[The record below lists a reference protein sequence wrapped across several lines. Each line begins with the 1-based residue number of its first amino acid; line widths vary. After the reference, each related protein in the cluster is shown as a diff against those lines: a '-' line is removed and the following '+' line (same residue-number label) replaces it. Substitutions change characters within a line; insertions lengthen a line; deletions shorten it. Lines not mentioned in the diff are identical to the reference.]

1 MAISDSRAD
10 TPQHKPS
17 RHSRRSLAA
26 SWLTRERQPALAGLV
41 MCRGRYARSDG
52 SQGRLDGVT
61 GKGPAQEPVLWA
73 VIWGHSDGQGWG
85 PWLTIS
91 HPVGSCFH
99 RVLHRT
105 YSHSYPQAMRD
116 SSQLEQ
122 LVGHR
127 LYGGIFLLA
136 QVQEE
141 TQSLTTVRS
150 ASACALPRRPK
161 SPKFTHFSGKLTGYR
176 GFRRQ
181 GQM

>member
-17 RHSRRSLAA
+17 GHSPRSLAA

-61 GKGPAQEPVLWA
+61 GKGPAQEPVPWA
-73 VIWGHSDGQGWG
+73 VIWGYSDGQGWG

-105 YSHSYPQAMRD
+105 YSHSYPQGLRD
-116 SSQLEQ
+116 FSQPWGATYPLLERRC
-122 LVGHR
+122 LPLLSAAARSIAECSPGVSGFGR
-127 LYGGIFLLA
+127 LGMPIWA
-136 QVQEE
+136 DEPQHSTEN
-141 TQSLTTVRS
+141 
-150 ASACALPRRPK
+150 
-161 SPKFTHFSGKLTGYR
+161 
-176 GFRRQ
+176 
-181 GQM
+181 